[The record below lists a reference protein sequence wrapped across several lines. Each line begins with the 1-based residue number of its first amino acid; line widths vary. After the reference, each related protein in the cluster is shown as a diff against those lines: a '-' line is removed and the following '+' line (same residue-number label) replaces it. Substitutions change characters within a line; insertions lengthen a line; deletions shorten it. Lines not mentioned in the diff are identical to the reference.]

1 MTNIL
6 LQPWDTP
13 FDIPAFDKISDDDFL
28 PAFEIALER
37 DLSETRAIAQQEAP
51 ATFANTIDAMMSV
64 GQDLTR
70 VLPAFY
76 AMSGA
81 HSNEKREAIMREMS
95 PALAAHS
102 SAIYAMRPLFDRIN
116 TLYQNRATLGLT
128 AEQARVLEL
137 THQSWV
143 RAGAGLTG
151 AAADRM
157 KEIKQRLASLGT
169 QFSQNML
176 ADERDWY
183 MQLQPDDLDG
193 LPQFLI
199 RAAQAAGTERGVDA
213 PIITTSRSLLMPFLQ
228 FSPNRELRRQAQQ
241 AWANRGA
248 RGGDT
253 DNRAIAAE
261 SINLR
266 HEMAQLLGYENFA
279 AYKLE
284 TEMAK
289 NSDNVRQLL
298 MDVWK
303 PAKTQALADQDILA
317 QMMRAD
323 GVDGPLQP
331 WDWRYYSEKRR
342 QAEHDLDEELV
353 KPYFQLDRMIDAAFD
368 CANRLFGLEFAPMD
382 VPLYHS
388 DCRVWAVTRGGEHIA
403 IFIGDYFARGSKRS
417 GAWCSAIQAQA
428 KFPDVKSPIVVNVCN
443 FAKDTPALLSA
454 DDVRTLFHEFGHAL
468 HQMLSNVTYEMVSG
482 TSVPRDFVELPS
494 QLYEHWA
501 MVPEVMQ
508 KHALHCETG
517 DPIPQ
522 DLLDRVIG
530 AQNYDMGFSTVEFIA
545 SAMVDLEYHQ
555 GPLTGDVMERQAE
568 ILRDMG
574 MPTAI
579 EMRHATP
586 HFAHVFSGGYYAS
599 AYYSYMWAEVMDAD
613 AFEAFAELQNPF
625 DPATAASLER
635 NILSTGG
642 SRDPEELYT
651 AFRGRLPQVDAL
663 LKGRGLAG

>member
-13 FDIPAFDKISDDDFL
+13 FDIPAFGKISDDDFL

-37 DLSETRAIAQQEAP
+37 DLVETRAIAEQEAS
-51 ATFANTIDAMMSV
+51 ATFENTIDALMSV

-70 VLPAFY
+70 VLSAFY

-81 HSNEKREAIMREMS
+81 HSNEKRETIMRQMS
-95 PALAAHS
+95 PALAVHS
-102 SAIYAMRPLFDRIN
+102 SEIYAMRPLFDRIN
-116 TLYQNRATLGLT
+116 TLYENRANLELT
-128 AEQARVLEL
+128 AEQVRVLEL
-137 THQSWV
+137 THQTWV

-151 AAADRM
+151 AAAARM

-169 QFSQNML
+169 QFSQNLL

-183 MQLQPDDLDG
+183 IELKPEDLNG
-193 LPQFLI
+193 LPKFLI
-199 RAAQAAGTERGVDA
+199 RAAQAAGAEREVDG

-228 FSPNRELRRQAQQ
+228 FSPDRELRRQAQQ
-241 AWANRGA
+241 AWSNRGA

-289 NSDNVRQLL
+289 NANNVRQLL
-298 MDVWK
+298 MNVWD
-303 PAKTQALADQDILA
+303 PAKRQAVADQNILE
-317 QMMRAD
+317 QMMHAD

-353 KPYFQLDRMIDAAFD
+353 KPYFQLERMIDAAFD
-368 CANRLFGLEFAPMD
+368 CANRLFGLEFSPVD
-382 VPLYHS
+382 VPLYHP
-388 DCRVWAVTRGGEHIA
+388 DCRAWAVTRDGEHIA

-417 GAWCSAIQAQA
+417 GAWCSAIQAQV
-428 KFPDVKSPIVVNVCN
+428 KFPKVRAPIVVNVCN

-454 DDVRTLFHEFGHAL
+454 DDVSTLFHEFGHAL
-468 HQMLSNVTYEMVSG
+468 HQMLSDVTYEMVSG

-517 DPIPQ
+517 EPIPQ
-522 DLLDRVIG
+522 HLLDRVIG

-545 SAMVDLEYHQ
+545 SAIVDLEYHQ
-555 GPLTGDVMERQAE
+555 GQISGDIMERQAE
-568 ILRDMG
+568 ILRAIDMP
-574 MPTAI
+574 MAI

-613 AFEAFAELQNPF
+613 AFDAFSERQNPF
-625 DPATAASLER
+625 DADMAAALEQH
-635 NILSTGG
+635 ILSQGG
-642 SRDPEELYT
+642 SRPPEELYV
-651 AFRGRLPQVDAL
+651 AFRGRLPKVDAL
-663 LKGRGLAG
+663 LRGRGLVA

>member
-6 LQPWDTP
+6 LQPWNTP

-37 DLSETRAIAQQEAP
+37 NLSETQAIAQQEAP
-51 ATFANTIDAMMSV
+51 ATFANTIDAMTSA

-70 VLPAFY
+70 VLSAFY

-81 HSNEKREAIMREMS
+81 HSNEKREVIMREMS

-102 SAIYAMRPLFDRIN
+102 SAIYAMRPLFDRVN
-116 TLYQNRATLGLT
+116 TLYENRADLDLT
-128 AEQARVLEL
+128 AEQMRVLEL
-137 THQSWV
+137 THQQWI

-151 AAADRM
+151 AAKDRM
-157 KEIKQRLASLGT
+157 KEIKQRLATLGT
-169 QFSQNML
+169 QFSQNL
-176 ADERDWY
+176 LSDERDWY
-183 MQLQPDDLDG
+183 MELQPEDLTG
-193 LPQFLI
+193 LPQFLV
-199 RAAQAAGTERGVDA
+199 RAAQAAGAERGVDG

-228 FSPNRELRRQAQQ
+228 FSPNRELRRQAQR

-298 MDVWK
+298 MDVWG
-303 PAKTQALADQDILA
+303 PAKSQALADQETLT

-368 CANRLFGLEFAPMD
+368 CANRLFGLEFEPVD
-382 VPLYHS
+382 VPLYHP
-388 DCRVWAVTRGGEHIA
+388 DCRAWAVTRGGEHIA

-428 KFPDVKSPIVVNVCN
+428 KFPAVQSPIVVNVCN

-508 KHALHCETG
+508 KHALHRETG
-517 DPIPQ
+517 APIPQ

-555 GPLTGDVMERQAE
+555 GPLTGDVMDRQAE

-613 AFEAFAELQNPF
+613 AFAAFSERQNPF
-625 DPATAASLER
+625 DADMAASLER
-635 NILSTGG
+635 HILSQGG
-642 SRDPEELYT
+642 SQLPQDLYI
-651 AFRGRLPQVDAL
+651 AFRGRLPKVDAL
-663 LKGRGLAG
+663 LRGRGLAA

>member
-6 LQPWDTP
+6 LQPWNTP

-37 DLSETRAIAQQEAP
+37 NLSETQAIAQQEAP
-51 ATFANTIDAMMSV
+51 ATFANTIDAMTSA

-70 VLPAFY
+70 VLSAFY

-81 HSNEKREAIMREMS
+81 HSNEKREVIMREMS

-102 SAIYAMRPLFDRIN
+102 SAIYAMRPLFDRVN
-116 TLYQNRATLGLT
+116 TLYENRADLDLT
-128 AEQARVLEL
+128 AEQMRVLEL
-137 THQSWV
+137 THQQWI

-151 AAADRM
+151 AAKDRM
-157 KEIKQRLASLGT
+157 KEIKQRLATLGT
-169 QFSQNML
+169 QFSQNL
-176 ADERDWY
+176 LSDERDWY
-183 MQLQPDDLDG
+183 MELQPEDLTG
-193 LPQFLI
+193 LPQFLV
-199 RAAQAAGTERGVDA
+199 RAAQAAGAERGVDG

-228 FSPNRELRRQAQQ
+228 FSPNRELRRQAQR

-298 MDVWK
+298 MDVWG
-303 PAKTQALADQDILA
+303 PAKSQALADQEILT

-368 CANRLFGLEFAPMD
+368 CANRLFGLEFEPVD
-382 VPLYHS
+382 VPLYHP
-388 DCRVWAVTRGGEHIA
+388 DCRAWAVTRGGEHIA

-428 KFPDVKSPIVVNVCN
+428 KFPAVQSPIVVNVCN

-508 KHALHCETG
+508 KHALHRETG
-517 DPIPQ
+517 APIPQ

-555 GPLTGDVMERQAE
+555 GPLTGDVMDRQAE

-613 AFEAFAELQNPF
+613 AFAAFSERQNPF
-625 DPATAASLER
+625 DADMAASLER
-635 NILSTGG
+635 HILSQGG
-642 SRDPEELYT
+642 SQLPQDLYI
-651 AFRGRLPQVDAL
+651 AFRGRLPKVDAL
-663 LKGRGLAG
+663 LRGRGLAA

>member
-1 MTNIL
+1 
-6 LQPWDTP
+6 
-13 FDIPAFDKISDDDFL
+13 
-28 PAFEIALER
+28 
-37 DLSETRAIAQQEAP
+37 
-51 ATFANTIDAMMSV
+51 
-64 GQDLTR
+64 
-70 VLPAFY
+70 
-76 AMSGA
+76 
-81 HSNEKREAIMREMS
+81 
-95 PALAAHS
+95 
-102 SAIYAMRPLFDRIN
+102 
-116 TLYQNRATLGLT
+116 
-128 AEQARVLEL
+128 
-137 THQSWV
+137 
-143 RAGAGLTG
+143 
-151 AAADRM
+151 
-157 KEIKQRLASLGT
+157 
-169 QFSQNML
+169 
-176 ADERDWY
+176 
-183 MQLQPDDLDG
+183 
-193 LPQFLI
+193 
-199 RAAQAAGTERGVDA
+199 
-213 PIITTSRSLLMPFLQ
+213 MPFLQ

-303 PAKTQALADQDILA
+303 PAKTQALVDQDILA

-323 GVDGPLQP
+323 GVEGPLQP

-368 CANRLFGLEFAPMD
+368 CANRLFGLEFAPVD
-382 VPLYHS
+382 VPLYHP
-388 DCRVWAVTRGGEHIA
+388 DCRAWAVTRGGDHIA

-443 FAKDTPALLSA
+443 FAKDKPALLSA

-517 DPIPQ
+517 EPIPQ

-545 SAMVDLEYHQ
+545 SAIVDLEYHQ
-555 GPLTGDVMERQAE
+555 GPLTDDVMDRQAE

-574 MPTAI
+574 MPEAI

-651 AFRGRLPQVDAL
+651 TFRGRLPQVDAL

>member
-6 LQPWDTP
+6 LQPWDTL

-28 PAFEIALER
+28 PAFEIALDR
-37 DLSETRAIAQQEAP
+37 DLSETRAIAEQTEP
-51 ATFANTIDAMMSV
+51 ATFENTIDAMMSV

-70 VLPAFY
+70 VASAFY
-76 AMSGA
+76 AVSGA
-81 HSNEKREAIMREMS
+81 DSNEKREAIMRQIS
-95 PALAAHS
+95 PAFAAHS
-102 SAIYAMRPLFDRIN
+102 SAIYAMQPLFDRIN
-116 TLYQNRATLGLT
+116 TLYENRASLGLT
-128 AEQARVLEL
+128 AEQTRVLEL
-137 THQSWV
+137 VHQNWV

-151 AAADRM
+151 PAADRM
-157 KEIKQRLASLGT
+157 KEIKQSLATLGT
-169 QFSQNML
+169 QFSQNIL

-183 MQLQPDDLDG
+183 MELGPADLTD

-199 RAAQAAGTERGVDA
+199 RAAHAAGAERGVDG

-241 AWANRGA
+241 AWSNRGA

-266 HEMAQLLGYENFA
+266 HEMVQLLGYENFA

-298 MDVWK
+298 LDVWE
-303 PAKTQALADQDILA
+303 PAKKQALADQDVLT
-317 QMMRAD
+317 QMMQAD

-342 QAEHDLDEELV
+342 QAEHDLDEQLV
-353 KPYFQLDRMIDAAFD
+353 KPYFQLDRMIAAAFD
-368 CANRLFGLEFAPMD
+368 CANRLFGLEFAPVD

-388 DCRVWAVTRGGEHIA
+388 DCRAWAVTRGGEHIA

-417 GAWCSAIQAQA
+417 GAWCSAMQAQA
-428 KFPDVKSPIVVNVCN
+428 KFPKLQHPIVVNVCN

-468 HQMLSNVTYEMVSG
+468 HQMLSNVAYEMVSG

-508 KHALHCETG
+508 KHALHCETNE
-517 DPIPQ
+517 PIPQ

-545 SAMVDLEYHQ
+545 SAMVDLEFHQ
-555 GPLTGDVMERQAE
+555 GPLSGDVMDRQAE
-568 ILRDMG
+568 ILRDLD
-574 MPTAI
+574 MPSAI

-613 AFEAFAELQNPF
+613 AFAAFSERQNPF
-625 DPATAASLER
+625 DPDVAAALER
-635 NILSTGG
+635 HILSQGG
-642 SRDPEELYT
+642 SQAPEDLYIT
-651 AFRGRLPQVDAL
+651 FRGRLPKVDAL
-663 LKGRGLAG
+663 LRGRGLAA

>member
-1 MTNIL
+1 M
-6 LQPWDTP
+6 
-13 FDIPAFDKISDDDFL
+13 
-28 PAFEIALER
+28 
-37 DLSETRAIAQQEAP
+37 
-51 ATFANTIDAMMSV
+51 
-64 GQDLTR
+64 
-70 VLPAFY
+70 
-76 AMSGA
+76 
-81 HSNEKREAIMREMS
+81 
-95 PALAAHS
+95 
-102 SAIYAMRPLFDRIN
+102 
-116 TLYQNRATLGLT
+116 
-128 AEQARVLEL
+128 
-137 THQSWV
+137 
-143 RAGAGLTG
+143 
-151 AAADRM
+151 
-157 KEIKQRLASLGT
+157 
-169 QFSQNML
+169 
-176 ADERDWY
+176 
-183 MQLQPDDLDG
+183 
-193 LPQFLI
+193 
-199 RAAQAAGTERGVDA
+199 
-213 PIITTSRSLLMPFLQ
+213 
-228 FSPNRELRRQAQQ
+228 
-241 AWANRGA
+241 
-248 RGGDT
+248 
-253 DNRAIAAE
+253 
-261 SINLR
+261 
-266 HEMAQLLGYENFA
+266 
-279 AYKLE
+279 
-284 TEMAK
+284 
-289 NSDNVRQLL
+289 
-298 MDVWK
+298 
-303 PAKTQALADQDILA
+303 
-317 QMMRAD
+317 
-323 GVDGPLQP
+323 
-331 WDWRYYSEKRR
+331 
-342 QAEHDLDEELV
+342 V

-388 DCRVWAVTRGGEHIA
+388 DCRAWAVTRGGEHIA

-555 GPLTGDVMERQAE
+555 GPLTGDVMDRQAE

>member
-37 DLSETRAIAQQEAP
+37 DLSEMQAIAQQEAA
-51 ATFANTIDAMMSV
+51 ATFANTIDAMTSA

-70 VLPAFY
+70 VLSAFY

-81 HSNEKREAIMREMS
+81 HSNETREAIMRQIS

-116 TLYQNRATLGLT
+116 SLYENRATLGLT
-128 AEQARVLEL
+128 AEQTRVLEL

-157 KEIKQRLASLGT
+157 KEIKQRLATLGT
-169 QFSQNML
+169 QFSQNLL
-176 ADERDWY
+176 ADERGWY
-183 MQLQPDDLDG
+183 MELQPDDLDG

-199 RAAQAAGTERGVDA
+199 RAAQAAGAERGVDA
-213 PIITTSRSLLMPFLQ
+213 PIITASRSLLMPFLQ

-241 AWANRGA
+241 AWSNRGA

-261 SINLR
+261 SVNLR
-266 HEMAQLLGYENFA
+266 HEIAQLLGYENFA

-298 MDVWK
+298 MDVWE
-303 PAKTQALADQDILA
+303 PAKSQALADQDILTK
-317 QMMRAD
+317 MMHAD

-353 KPYFQLDRMIDAAFD
+353 KPYFQLDRMIEAAFD
-368 CANRLFGLEFAPMD
+368 CANRLFGLEFTPVD
-382 VPLYHS
+382 VPLYHP
-388 DCRVWAVTRGGEHIA
+388 DCRAWAVTRGGEHIA

-417 GAWCSAIQAQA
+417 GAWCSAMQSQA
-428 KFPDVKSPIVVNVCN
+428 KFPKVQSPIVVNVCN

-517 DPIPQ
+517 EPIPQ
-522 DLLDRVIG
+522 DMLDRVIG

-555 GPLTGDVMERQAE
+555 GPLTGDIMDRQAE

-574 MPTAI
+574 MPAAI

-586 HFAHVFSGGYYAS
+586 HFSHVFAGGYYAS

-613 AFEAFAELQNPF
+613 AFAAFSERQNPF
-625 DPATAASLER
+625 DADMAAALEQH
-635 NILSTGG
+635 ILSQGG
-642 SRDPEELYT
+642 SRPPEDLYV
-651 AFRGRLPQVDAL
+651 AFRGRLPKVDAL
-663 LKGRGLAG
+663 LQGRGLAA